1 MKVLGIGVDV
11 IQNKRVKSLIS
22 NKRFILRTFSKS
34 EIKFSKKN
42 FKKSNYFSKRFA
54 AKESFV
60 KALGTGFRNNLNFND
75 IEILND
81 KLGKPYY
88 LKSKKIDN
96 LIKKKFKIKDY
107 DLFLSI
113 SDEKDYSVAFT
124 ILQKN
129 NDK

>member
-11 IQNKRVKSLIS
+11 LQNKRVKSLIN
-22 NKRFILRTFSKS
+22 NKKFISRIFSKN

-42 FKKSNYFSKRFA
+42 LKKTSYFSNRFA
-54 AKESFV
+54 AKEAFV

-81 KLGKPYY
+81 KFGKPYY
-88 LKSKKIDN
+88 SKSKKIDDI
-96 LIKKKFKIKDY
+96 IKKKFKIKSY

-113 SDEKDYSVAFT
+113 ADEKDYSVAFT
-124 ILQKN
+124 ILQK
-129 NDK
+129 KS

>member
-11 IQNKRVKSLIS
+11 IQNKRLKSLIN
-22 NKRFILRTFSKS
+22 NKKFISRIFSKN
-34 EIKFSKKN
+34 EINFSKKN
-42 FKKSNYFSKRFA
+42 LKKTSYFSNRFA
-54 AKESFV
+54 AKEAFV

-88 LKSKKIDN
+88 LKSKKIDDI
-96 LIKKKFKIKDY
+96 IKKKFKIKSY

-113 SDEKDYSVAFT
+113 TDEKDYSVAFT
-124 ILQKN
+124 IFQK
-129 NDK
+129 K

>member
-11 IQNKRVKSLIS
+11 IQNKRVKSLIN
-22 NKRFILRTFSKS
+22 NKKFILRTFSKN

-42 FKKSNYFSKRFA
+42 LKKSNYFSKRFA
-54 AKESFV
+54 AKEAFV

-88 LKSKKIDN
+88 LKSKKIDY
-96 LIKKKFKIKDY
+96 IIEKRFKTKNY

-113 SDEKDYSVAFT
+113 SDEKDYSVAFA
-124 ILQKN
+124 ILQK
-129 NDK
+129 KQ